1 MQPAYM
7 RSVSFL
13 GKFTSGSRIS
23 ASRSDLLK
31 LPNTAT
37 TRTTAT
43 TDSVVAVVSIVSIVL
58 VVSVVSTALQLL

>member
-13 GKFTSGSRIS
+13 EKFTSGSRIS

-31 LPNTAT
+31 LPNNVAT
-37 TRTTAT
+37 TEHTRANTKASKYQNDTQ
-43 TDSVVAVVSIVSIVL
+43 SID
-58 VVSVVSTALQLL
+58 Q